1 MTETMEAAAP
11 QSQSPGLG
19 TIERVTNMFYAP
31 SRTFADLQRSSN
43 WLYAWLIMFAFSLV
57 FTISVGQK
65 IGWSAVQDN
74 NIKLGPASQ
83 REALEKLPA
92 DQRERQ
98 LKISLVV
105 TKVLGY
111 GFPVLRLAGWAI
123 VALILW
129 GTFSFGLGSEIN
141 YFKSLA
147 IVVFASVP
155 HIILRGLMATAVVW
169 GGPDPEG
176 FFIQN
181 PVGTNPGWY
190 MNPFESSRFL
200 YAVATELDAFY
211 LWALF
216 LTGLGFSIV
225 GKVKK
230 GTAMAV
236 VFGWAAAVMLIGGAV
251 GQAFAGK

>member
-1 MTETMEAAAP
+1 MTETIEQATPAP
-11 QSQSPGLG
+11 QGGGLSEV
-19 TIERVTNMFYAP
+19 ERISGVFYKP
-31 SRTFADLQRSSN
+31 SSTFEDLMRSSN
-43 WLYAWLIMFAFSLV
+43 WVVAWLLMFAFSLL

-74 NIKLGPASQ
+74 NIKLGPARQ
-83 REALEKLPA
+83 REALEKMPA
-92 DQRERQ
+92 DQRDRQ

-105 TKVLGY
+105 TKAFGY

-129 GTFSFGLGSEIN
+129 GTFSFGLGSEIS

-147 IVVFASVP
+147 IVVYASLP
-155 HIILRGLMATAVVW
+155 LIIKTVMATVVVW
-169 GGPDPEG
+169 GGPDPDG

-200 YAVATELDAFY
+200 YAVASELDLFY
-211 LWALF
+211 LWTLF

-230 GTAMAV
+230 GTAMAT
-236 VFGWAAAVMLIGGAV
+236 VFGWAILVVLIGAAI
-251 GQAFAGK
+251 GQAFS